1 MWIGAVLLAL
11 IEIGGLWGDGS
22 WTGFWGVT
30 LHIRSLL
37 LVLLPLVFLYGLLT
51 ARTAQSAVGTLVLR
65 LRDGVPQGQL
75 PRLLAE
81 SLGDPS
87 LRVFYATD
95 TPGGWV
101 SSDHDDRGDPHRF
114 EDRNH
119 AVTVIERDGHPYAAM
134 VHDRAVSDVVVRGVA
149 SAAAITLE
157 NERLHA
163 ELRAQLAEVRASRA
177 RIVAAGDR
185 ERRRVERDLHDGA
198 QQRLL
203 ALAMALRSVRRQL
216 ELEQAGE
223 ALSALDGAE
232 SELRQA
238 IQELR
243 ELARGIHPTV
253 LTDDGLEAAVRSLAS
268 RSPLPVLVE
277 FDLVDRPSRPTEA
290 TAYFAVSECL
300 TNVAKHAGATRAV
313 VRARQVGERLCIE
326 VRDDGCG
333 GANRGAGTG
342 LSGLVDRIEAAAGC
356 LRIDSPAGEG
366 TTVRIELPLEAQEV
380 V

>member
-1 MWIGAVLLAL
+1 
-11 IEIGGLWGDGS
+11 
-22 WTGFWGVT
+22 
-30 LHIRSLL
+30 
-37 LVLLPLVFLYGLLT
+37 
-51 ARTAQSAVGTLVLR
+51 
-65 LRDGVPQGQL
+65 
-75 PRLLAE
+75 
-81 SLGDPS
+81 
-87 LRVFYATD
+87 
-95 TPGGWV
+95 V

-216 ELEQAGE
+216 ELDQAGE

-313 VRARQVGERLCIE
+313 VVARQDGTRVCIE

-333 GANRGAGTG
+333 GATPGAGTG